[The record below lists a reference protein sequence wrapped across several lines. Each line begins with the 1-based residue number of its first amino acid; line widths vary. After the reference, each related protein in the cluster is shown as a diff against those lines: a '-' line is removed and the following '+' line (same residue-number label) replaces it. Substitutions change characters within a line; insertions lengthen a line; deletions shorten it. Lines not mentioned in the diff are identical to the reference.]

1 MFILE
6 VMLMNPPNTSRE
18 EIMRVSRKI
27 VSERGLPALNMRALA
42 KECGIALGTLYN
54 YYSDKDE
61 LVVAAIESVWQDIL
75 EKSPPDSG
83 VSFSQYITQTY
94 AHIIEKLKDYP
105 DFLAAHSISVAGS
118 VKGKARG
125 MMERFFGKIR
135 SELHE
140 VLMNDKNV
148 DRSIFSETFREENLI
163 GHILDTITISIINGK
178 PDCATLTE
186 ILDRLLYR

>member
-6 VMLMNPPNTSRE
+6 VTLMNPPNTSRE

-118 VKGKARG
+118 VKGKARS

>member
-6 VMLMNPPNTSRE
+6 VTLMNPPNTSRE

-148 DRSIFSETFREENLI
+148 DRSIFSETFCEENLI

>member
-6 VMLMNPPNTSRE
+6 VTLMNPPNTSRE

-75 EKSPPDSG
+75 EKSAPDSG
-83 VSFSQYITQTY
+83 VRFSQYITQTY

>member
-6 VMLMNPPNTSRE
+6 VTLMNPPNTSRE

-27 VSERGLPALNMRALA
+27 VSEKGLPALNMRALA

-75 EKSPPDSG
+75 EKSAPDSG
-83 VSFSQYITQTY
+83 VRFSQYVTQIY
-94 AHIIEKLKDYP
+94 ARILSGLKDYP
-105 DFLAAHSISVAGS
+105 DFFAAHSISVAGS
-118 VKGKARG
+118 AKGKARG
-125 MMERFFGKIR
+125 MMERCFGKIR
-135 SELHE
+135 AELHAA
-140 VLMNDKNV
+140 LLADKNV
-148 DRSIFSETFREENLI
+148 DRGIFSETFREENLI
-163 GHILDTITISIINGK
+163 GHILDTITISIIKGK

>member
-1 MFILE
+1 MFILG
-6 VMLMNPPNTSRE
+6 VTLMNPPNTSRE
-18 EIMRVSRKI
+18 KIMRVSRKI
-27 VSERGLPALNMRALA
+27 VSEKGLPALNMRALA

-75 EKSPPDSG
+75 EKSAPDSG
-83 VSFSQYITQTY
+83 VSFSQYVTQTY
-94 AHIIEKLKDYP
+94 AHIVEKLKDYP

-125 MMERFFGKIR
+125 MMERCFGKIR
-135 SELHE
+135 SELHAALRE
-140 VLMNDKNV
+140 DKNV
-148 DRSIFSETFREENLI
+148 DRSIFSETFREEDLI
-163 GHILDTITISIINGK
+163 EHILDTITISIINGK
-178 PDCATLTE
+178 QDCTVLTE

>member
-1 MFILE
+1 
-6 VMLMNPPNTSRE
+6 MNPPNTSRE

-27 VSERGLPALNMRALA
+27 VSEKGLPALNMRALA

-75 EKSPPDSG
+75 EKSAPDSG
-83 VSFSQYITQTY
+83 VRFSQYVTQT
-94 AHIIEKLKDYP
+94 AHIIERLKDYP

-118 VKGKARG
+118 AKGKARG
-125 MMERFFGKIR
+125 MMERCFGKIR
-135 SELHE
+135 GELHAALRE
-140 VLMNDKNV
+140 DKNV
-148 DRSIFSETFREENLI
+148 DRSIFSETFREEDLI
-163 GHILDTITISIINGK
+163 EHILDTITISIINGK

>member
-1 MFILE
+1 
-6 VMLMNPPNTSRE
+6 MNPPNTSRE

-27 VSERGLPALNMRALA
+27 VSEKGLSALNMRALA

-75 EKSPPDSG
+75 ENSPPDSG

-105 DFLAAHSISVAGS
+105 DFLAAH
-118 VKGKARG
+118 
-125 MMERFFGKIR
+125 
-135 SELHE
+135 
-140 VLMNDKNV
+140 
-148 DRSIFSETFREENLI
+148 
-163 GHILDTITISIINGK
+163 
-178 PDCATLTE
+178 
-186 ILDRLLYR
+186 

>member
-6 VMLMNPPNTSRE
+6 VTLMNPPNTSRE

>member
-6 VMLMNPPNTSRE
+6 VKLMNPPNTSRE

-27 VSERGLPALNMRALA
+27 VSEKGLPALNMRALA

-75 EKSPPDSG
+75 EKSAPDSG

-118 VKGKARG
+118 AKGKALG
-125 MMERFFGKIR
+125 TMERFFGKIR

-140 VLMNDKNV
+140 VLQNDKNV
-148 DRSIFSETFREENLI
+148 DRSVFSDIFCEENLI
-163 GHILDTITISIINGK
+163 EHVLDNIIILIIKGK
-178 PDCATLTE
+178 SDCTVLTE

>member
-1 MFILE
+1 
-6 VMLMNPPNTSRE
+6 MNPPNTSRE

-27 VSERGLPALNMRALA
+27 VSEKGLPALNMRALA

-75 EKSPPDSG
+75 EKSAPDSG
-83 VSFSQYITQTY
+83 VRFSQYVTQIY
-94 AHIIEKLKDYP
+94 ARILSGLKDYP
-105 DFLAAHSISVAGS
+105 DFFAAHSISVAGS
-118 VKGKARG
+118 AKGKARG
-125 MMERFFGKIR
+125 TMERCFGKIR
-135 SELHE
+135 AELHAA
-140 VLMNDKNV
+140 LLADKNV
-148 DRSIFSETFREENLI
+148 DRGIFSETFREEDLI
-163 GHILDTITISIINGK
+163 EHILDTITISIINGK

>member
-1 MFILE
+1 
-6 VMLMNPPNTSRE
+6 MNPPNTSRE

-27 VSERGLPALNMRALA
+27 VSEKGLPALNMRALA

-75 EKSPPDSG
+75 EKSAPDSG
-83 VSFSQYITQTY
+83 VRFSQYVTQTY

-125 MMERFFGKIR
+125 MMERCFGKIR
-135 SELHE
+135 SELHAALRE
-140 VLMNDKNV
+140 DKNV
-148 DRSIFSETFREENLI
+148 DRSIFSETFREEDLI
-163 GHILDTITISIINGK
+163 EHILDTITISIINGK
-178 PDCATLTE
+178 PDCTVLTE

>member
-1 MFILE
+1 
-6 VMLMNPPNTSRE
+6 MNPPNTSRE

-27 VSERGLPALNMRALA
+27 VSEKGLPALNMRALA

-75 EKSPPDSG
+75 EKSSPDSG
-83 VSFSQYITQTY
+83 VSFSQYVTHIY
-94 AHIIEKLKDYP
+94 ARILSGLKYYP
-105 DFLAAHSISVAGS
+105 DFFAAHSISVAGS
-118 VKGKARG
+118 AKGKARG
-125 MMERFFGKIR
+125 MMERCFGKIR

-140 VLMNDKNV
+140 ALREDKNV
-148 DRSIFSETFREENLI
+148 DRSIFSETFREEDLI
-163 GHILDTITISIINGK
+163 EHILDTITISIINGK

>member
-6 VMLMNPPNTSRE
+6 VTLMNPPNTSRE

-75 EKSPPDSG
+75 EKSAPDSG

-105 DFLAAHSISVAGS
+105 NFLAAHSISVAGS

>member
-6 VMLMNPPNTSRE
+6 VTLMNPPNTSRG

-27 VSERGLPALNMRALA
+27 VSEKGLPALNMRTLA

-75 EKSPPDSG
+75 EKRAPDSG
-83 VSFSQYITQTY
+83 VRFSQYVTQIY
-94 AHIIEKLKDYP
+94 ARILSGLTDYP
-105 DFLAAHSISVAGS
+105 DFFAAHSISVAGS
-118 VKGKARG
+118 AKGKARG
-125 MMERFFGKIR
+125 TMERCFGKIR
-135 SELHE
+135 GELHAA
-140 VLMNDKNV
+140 LLADKNV
-148 DRSIFSETFREENLI
+148 DRSIFSETFREEDLI
-163 GHILDTITISIINGK
+163 EHILDTITISIINGK

>member
-6 VMLMNPPNTSRE
+6 VTLMNPPNTSRE

-27 VSERGLPALNMRALA
+27 VSEKGLPALNMRTLA

-75 EKSPPDSG
+75 EKSAPDSG
-83 VSFSQYITQTY
+83 VRFSQFVTQTY
-94 AHIIEKLKDYP
+94 AHIIEKDYP

-125 MMERFFGKIR
+125 MMERCFGKIR
-135 SELHE
+135 SELHAALRE
-140 VLMNDKNV
+140 DKNV
-148 DRSIFSETFREENLI
+148 DRSIFSETFREEDLTE
-163 GHILDTITISIINGK
+163 HILDTITISIINGK